1 MFEAVQ
7 DKVTTQGLQFGS
19 LLGHNTAAATV
30 LATRTP
36 IRNVG
41 SARLWLICALA
52 LAAATAPSESAA
64 DDTVRELPGAMKND
78 QLFKTL
84 CIGEKSTG
92 FAWRNNEWN
101 FTRFKPEKYFIE
113 KLKPERSAR
122 TLLCWSDAQEK
133 KRHES
138 NDMALDWG
146 CYNVREDEQG
156 RPAHLCLED
165 WKAVDGSFVLQG
177 VSCDEIKFKPNGN
190 FNSVQWSDELAE
202 KSNYKDSLSITVGR
216 CSIIQ

>member
-1 MFEAVQ
+1 V
-7 DKVTTQGLQFGS
+7 K
-19 LLGHNTAAATV
+19 AAEV
-30 LATRTP
+30 P
-36 IRNVG
+36 IIEI
-41 SARLWLICALA
+41 AALIVFIVAALENPV
-52 LAAATAPSESAA
+52 AAE
-64 DDTVRELPGAMKND
+64 DTVRELPGAMENN
-78 QLFKTL
+78 QLYKTL

-92 FAWRNNEWN
+92 FDWRNNQWN

-113 KLKPERSAR
+113 KLKPERSAQ

-133 KRHES
+133 KRHET

-146 CYNVREDEQG
+146 CYSIREGDEQG
-156 RPAHLCLED
+156 RAGPSHLCLEE
-165 WKAVDGSFVLQG
+165 WKAVNRSLVLQG

-190 FNSVQWSDELAE
+190 FEAVQWSGGEAALAE

>member
-1 MFEAVQ
+1 M
-7 DKVTTQGLQFGS
+7 QGKTLAQFGS
-19 LLGHNTAAATV
+19 LLGHNTAAVTV
-30 LATRTP
+30 LATRNP

-52 LAAATAPSESAA
+52 LAAAIAPSESAA
-64 DDTVRELPGAMKND
+64 DDTVLPGAIKND

-92 FAWRNNEWN
+92 FDWRNNQWN
-101 FTRFKPEKYFIE
+101 FTHFKPEKYFIE

-146 CYNVREDEQG
+146 CYNVREDESPG
-156 RPAHLCLED
+156 LAHLCLEY
-165 WKAVDGSFVLQG
+165 WKAVNGSLVLQG

-190 FNSVQWSDELAE
+190 FNAVQWSGSDAQLAE

-216 CSIIQ
+216 CSIIH